1 MKRSTVLFAV
11 AVLAAFAMSNAA
23 RAADAPKT
31 ITGKSSCAT
40 CSGVTESGH
49 ALMLVT
55 SAGERWVLIGDSD
68 SYKSAHDVR
77 KQDKTMTAT
86 LAGEPVVKKDAD
98 GKEYKEVKV
107 SDVKVES

>member
-11 AVLAAFAMSNAA
+11 AILTAFACANLA
-23 RAADAPKT
+23 RAEAPKT
-31 ITGKSSCAT
+31 ITGKSACAT
-40 CSGVTESGH
+40 CSGVTASGH
-49 ALMLVT
+49 ALMLIT
-55 SAGERWVLIGDSD
+55 SDGERWVLIGDSD

-86 LAGEPVVKKDAD
+86 LAGDPVVKKDPD
-98 GKEYKEVKV
+98 GKEYKEVQV